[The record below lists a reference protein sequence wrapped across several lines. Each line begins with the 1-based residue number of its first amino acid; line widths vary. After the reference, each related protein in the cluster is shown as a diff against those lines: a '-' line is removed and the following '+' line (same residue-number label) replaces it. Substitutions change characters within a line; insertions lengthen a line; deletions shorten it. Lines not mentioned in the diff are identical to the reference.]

1 MPQQDLK
8 EKARTWLLHLY
19 PDNEHHSDILIDLS
33 RGYSY
38 VAILHDKDLKE
49 DGEPA
54 KPHVHAIVRFGSPRY
69 GSAVRK
75 EFDIEEQF
83 IERVRDFNSAALYL
97 THEGQEDKY
106 HYDTDE
112 LFGPL
117 TPSVVQLHES
127 EPDVN
132 GRVKSFLELVKR
144 TGRTLTVWDL
154 IELACDNGCFADFM
168 RLIPVSQQLCDI
180 HNSRDL

>member
-1 MPQQDLK
+1 MNKSLN
-8 EKARTWLLHLY
+8 EKSRTWLLQLY
-19 PDNEHHSDILIDLS
+19 PDNEIHQQILTDLN
-33 RGYSY
+33 RGYSF
-38 VAILHDKDLKE
+38 VGILHDKDVKE
-49 DGEPA
+49 DGESA
-54 KPHVHAIVRFGSPRY
+54 KPHIHAIVRFGSPRW
-69 GSAVRK
+69 GRAVRD
-75 EFDIEEQF
+75 EFGIEENL

-97 THEGQEDKY
+97 THEGCSDKA

-144 TGRTLTVWDL
+144 TGRSLTVWDL
-154 IELACDNGCFADFM
+154 VELACDNGCFADFM
-168 RLIPVSQQLCDI
+168 RLIPISQQLCDI
-180 HNSRDL
+180 HNQRDL